1 MIKTVKLPLVFK
13 YILYSWCL
21 GMFQN
26 WVFRTWCKSFQL
38 YVVKVPL
45 TYVMV
50 YILNQKR
57 NFTFSLTVWRGSWL
71 FDTIQWFVCS
81 INDLAKFWFQY
92 SKGTNQKSQ
101 IQQQSLRAAH
111 GFACCFFSGQQFYF
125 GTGRYIYFGT
135 GRYQKCRVKNPD
147 SVNQHLS
154 NLTI

>member
-1 MIKTVKLPLVFK
+1 M
-13 YILYSWCL
+13 
-21 GMFQN
+21 
-26 WVFRTWCKSFQL
+26 
-38 YVVKVPL
+38 PL

-111 GFACCFFSGQQFYF
+111 GYACCFFSGQQFYF

-154 NLTI
+154 NLIDFRFNNAFPIEISDAVFLCFCLILSRFFMFSNERNTL